1 MSEDRVFLDTNIII
15 YAYDISAVTKHE
27 IANELLIN
35 LWDQGL
41 AVIST
46 QVLQEFFV
54 NVTQKIPEP
63 LDIKIARDIINGVV
77 RQEFRYVTISGSFRK
92 HLDYILKVKKI
103 LESTGTE
110 VLSPRFTEPKN
121 PGDTFVVFVGEE
133 GKTPLQLERHHLSS
147 IEKSDALIVC
157 SPKGYVGASG
167 MLEVGYA
174 NALNKRIIF
183 TEKPEEF
190 ILNAL
195 PAEVGL

>member
-63 LDIKIARDIINGVV
+63 LDIKIARDIINDLLKWDVV
-77 RQEFRYVTISGSFRK
+77 VNDG
-92 HLDYILKVKKI
+92 
-103 LESTGTE
+103 ES
-110 VLSPRFTEPKN
+110 
-121 PGDTFVVFVGEE
+121 
-133 GKTPLQLERHHLSS
+133 
-147 IEKSDALIVC
+147 
-157 SPKGYVGASG
+157 
-167 MLEVGYA
+167 
-174 NALNKRIIF
+174 
-183 TEKPEEF
+183 
-190 ILNAL
+190 ILNAIEIHRKYKYSFWDSMIIDAAIKGRCTIL
-195 PAEVGL
+195 LSEDLLAGQKINSVEIKNPFLIEKHKA